1 VLSDVINTNKG
12 STYLR
17 LRKTKSQN
25 IQKVALP
32 DWVAEE
38 ILAFKERRIHEGK
51 GDRDLLFVRYLHRG
65 EEPMGEKFVYR
76 LFKDYLKRFK
86 LNPDYSPH
94 CARVTAITQLLKQ
107 GMNHR
112 EVQELSRHASVAMV
126 ERYDRRRFEIEES
139 PSKKLSYD

>member
-1 VLSDVINTNKG
+1 
-12 STYLR
+12 
-17 LRKTKSQN
+17 
-25 IQKVALP
+25 
-32 DWVAEE
+32 
-38 ILAFKERRIHEGK
+38 
-51 GDRDLLFVRYLHRG
+51 
-65 EEPMGEKFVYR
+65 MGEKYVYR
-76 LFKDYLKRFK
+76 LFKEYLARFK

>member
-1 VLSDVINTNKG
+1 M
-12 STYLR
+12 
-17 LRKTKSQN
+17 
-25 IQKVALP
+25 
-32 DWVAEE
+32 
-38 ILAFKERRIHEGK
+38 
-51 GDRDLLFVRYLHRG
+51 FVRYLHRG
-65 EEPMGEKFVYR
+65 SEAMGEKYVYR
-76 LFKDYLKRFK
+76 LFKEYLKRFK

-126 ERYDRRRFEIEES
+126 ERYDRRRYEIEES